1 MTCSGEM
8 MMETTAFLL
17 SIICIIIG
25 HIVPWESPIRNVIYS
40 FCMPFFFILVG
51 SRIKK
56 VNSHAKFWGQVKK
69 DFWYLIVPYIVFH
82 AADSLLG
89 ITLYGENIG
98 VSFWVKKLLWASGG
112 GASSHPL
119 IGTIWILNA
128 LFWAKL
134 GFYVIQLVFSKHFQ
148 GFVYLFCTC
157 LSYILAR
164 QQQYWILSLDIVPI
178 IIFYLYIGS
187 QLQKI
192 LDYLNKYQT
201 LTTAGALGIWI
212 FLLNEGLYIDLAS
225 RHFPKFPFLILQS
238 LCGCYC
244 IIILI
249 TRIKDYFNFSGIKN
263 YFNFLDITDKL
274 EKYVI
279 LILGMHH
286 LSWRFSA
293 LWGRGTFLDCF
304 YNIVFSF
311 LTIIFALYIKKWIE
325 HSYERWEYIF
335 LVIVS
340 IYFIRLFADTTLFF
354 LPWPWHFDSLLRI
367 TSTII
372 VGMRFVCFGCKRSIK
387 MILGVATSI
396 IFMMSCFSNGY
407 IFLWDLSIL
416 IFGAINISYKK
427 ILKVYSI
434 LGSIILGIAILAA
447 LTGST
452 KDLVYTNGRHSFGIV
467 YPTDFAA
474 HVVFLSL
481 TIWVV
486 LRKIPATVMAF
497 IMVGLSFFLY
507 HYCIAR
513 CGAIVMGLSA
523 IAVLYIEQTES
534 WKRDNKIIQW
544 FAKTIDRILVIWM
557 PLCAAIIV
565 GLSIKYDSEN
575 VKLDAINKLIS
586 SRLYLANKAI
596 SEYGIKPFGTA
607 FYMIGGGSDTVSRG
621 GYNFVDSSYCMIL
634 LRYGAMVLAIVC
646 ILSIWT
652 ASNAVKS
659 KNRRL
664 LMALALISVHSMI
677 EHHLL
682 ELAYNPFLLV
692 AFSDLSHDRD
702 CESKQ
707 KTIKKE
713 TWQTLSVYTAIGVIG
728 LIAMPRLLGYFR
740 TIVTLQRLNDRTRY
754 VLFIFGAF
762 GISFISI
769 ALIKRT
775 TALIVKRLNQTSIDK
790 KELTSCCQY
799 VILLFFIVASMER
812 TLQKQS
818 ISFEESLEKGT
829 QIIKELRKEEDSNL
843 KICIDDIPELY
854 ERAVGNIENP
864 ILTGAGLAK
873 ETDIVLFTDKSK
885 DIYLLTDKDF
895 MFGELSQQQGIY
907 TNSEKAIKIM
917 EEQGIKLT
925 DHYSIRREVDLQ
937 SMADANGL
945 QQNEQGSLLIEGP
958 EKSLIHGPWLT
969 IYKGTLRIEYQLKLV
984 DTQVESGEI
993 ATLRLSAES
1002 GQTILQEKPLNKEDF
1017 NENGVCTVAIDQSI
1031 NSKEGLEFLLFAKDG
1046 TKLEVERI
1054 SYEKIGR

>member
-1 MTCSGEM
+1 
-8 MMETTAFLL
+8 MENIAFLL

-25 HIVPWESPIRNVIYS
+25 HIIPWDSSIKNLLFS
-40 FCMPFFFILVG
+40 FHIPLFFILVG
-51 SRIKK
+51 FHMEKVSCQGELKK
-56 VNSHAKFWGQVKK
+56 QVKK
-69 DFWYLIVPYIVFH
+69 DFWQLLIPYIIFH
-82 AADSLLG
+82 AANSLLG
-89 ITLYGENIG
+89 ISLYGEEIG
-98 VSFWVKKLLWASGG
+98 ASLWIEKLLWASGAEVG
-112 GASSHPL
+112 THPL
-119 IGTIWILNA
+119 VGIIWILNV
-128 LFWAKL
+128 LFWGKI
-134 GFYVIQLVFSKHFQ
+134 GFYIMEALIQGHLR
-148 GFVYLFCTC
+148 GIVYIICAC
-157 LSYILAR
+157 VSYMLAR
-164 QQQYWILSLDIVPI
+164 QEKWLILSLDIVPLV
-178 IIFYLYIGS
+178 IFYLYIGS
-187 QLQKI
+187 QLHKI
-192 LDYLNKYQT
+192 LEYLKKYQT
-201 LTTAGALGIWI
+201 LMIAFALGIWI
-212 FLLNEGLYIDLAS
+212 FLLNEGLYMDLAA
-225 RHFPKFPFLILQS
+225 RHYPKLPFVILQS
-238 LCGCYC
+238 LCGSYC
-244 IIILI
+244 VIIF
-249 TRIKDYFNFSGIKN
+249 IKKMEQWYLR
-263 YFNFLDITDKL
+263 YTDIAGKIG
-274 EKYVI
+274 KYAVF
-279 LILGMHH
+279 ILGMHH
-286 LSWRFSA
+286 LSWRVPV
-293 LWGRGTFLDCF
+293 LWGRGIFLNSF
-304 YNIVFSF
+304 YNVIVSF
-311 LTIIFALYIKKWIE
+311 LGVALILIIKKWFE
-325 HSYERWEYIF
+325 SSYERWERIF
-335 LVIVS
+335 LFIVS
-340 IYFIRLFADTTLFF
+340 VYLIRVFFDTTLFS
-354 LPWPWHFDSLLRI
+354 LAWPWYFDSLLRI
-367 TSTII
+367 AAAIL
-372 VGMRFVCFGCKRSIK
+372 VGIKFICFGCKRDVRLL
-387 MILGVATSI
+387 LGIGTGI
-396 IFMMSCFSNGY
+396 IFMLSSFSNRY
-407 IFLWDLSIL
+407 IFLWDAAVFIL
-416 IFGAINISYKK
+416 GAMDIPYKK
-427 ILKVYSI
+427 ILKIYCI
-434 LGSIILGIAILAA
+434 LGCAIFGLAILGA
-447 LTGST
+447 LTGCVR
-452 KDLVYTNGRHSFGIV
+452 DLVYTNGRHSFGIV

-474 HVVFLSL
+474 HVVFLALS
-481 TIWVV
+481 IWVV
-486 LRKIPATVMAF
+486 FRKIPATVMAV
-497 IMVGLSFFLY
+497 IMAGLSFFLY
-507 HYCIAR
+507 RYCIAR

-523 IAVLYIEQTES
+523 VAVLYIEQTEP
-534 WKRDNKIIQW
+534 WKREKGILQW
-544 FAKTIDRILVIWM
+544 FTKWVDRLLIIWM
-557 PLCAAIIV
+557 PLCSSIIID
-565 GLSIKYDSEN
+565 LSMKYDKEN
-575 VKLDAINKLIS
+575 SKLETINKLIS

-596 SEYGIKPFGTA
+596 SEYGIKAFGTA
-607 FYMIGGGSDTVSRG
+607 FDLIGGGGDTVSRIT
-621 GYNFVDSSYCMIL
+621 YNFVDSSYCMIL

-754 VLFIFGAF
+754 VLFIFGAL

-799 VILLFFIVASMER
+799 VILLFFVVASMER

-1054 SYEKIGR
+1054 SYGKIGR